1 VRRLLLVLLA
11 VSAAAATTGDAA
23 PRLPGRIVFASERG
37 STLENSGVY
46 SVRIDG
52 SAHRALV
59 RNSVGGAGGATW
71 SPDGKLLA
79 FWSERSAPGDTSRG
93 LFLMTA
99 RGHVLR
105 RLTPRGL
112 VASRDSDPPS
122 WSPDGRSIAF
132 SGERR
137 SQRGI
142 WAVGRDGKHLRFLA
156 RDGFAPVWSP
166 TGGAIAFGSARIV
179 VISARG
185 GKVRRLT
192 SGPFDSSPAW
202 SPDGRTIAF
211 VRSDSNGVVQS
222 VDLVSAAG
230 GRHRR
235 LFRGRDV
242 DIGRTPQW
250 SPSGRLI
257 AFEARSS
264 VYVVRVAD
272 GALTRLRRTGDWPT
286 WSPDGRHIAFTAG
299 SGVYVMTADGSRVR
313 RVRTERGLEFGDGP
327 AWSPDG
333 RTLVYS
339 LTLLRSDFEIFT
351 VGADGSGL
359 RQLTRNSVQDRMPA
373 WSTSRRKVAFVRR
386 GAIWVMAADGSGQR
400 RLFQGTQ
407 PSWSPEGTQ
416 LAFTGGSGVS
426 IRPVSHGPARRVAAG
441 FSPAWSPAG
450 GEIAFVRGARLFAV
464 DIATGVER
472 TIADASTIC
481 SPGNET
487 SIAVPDW
494 SPDASKLVFAV
505 VCDDGRFASTS
516 AEIVSADGTGLR
528 TLPIDGLDT
537 ARLAWS
543 PDGTRVAFVAESER
557 LRIGT
562 SRPDGTGRTAVLRD
576 ESGAAYLD
584 LDW

>member
-1 VRRLLLVLLA
+1 MRRLLLVLLA
-11 VSAAAATTGDAA
+11 VSAATAATGDAA
-23 PRLPGRIVFASERG
+23 PRLSGRIVFASERG
-37 STLENSGVY
+37 STLENSSIY

-59 RNSVGGAGGATW
+59 RNPGGGAGGATW

-99 RGHVLR
+99 RGHLLR
-105 RLTPRGL
+105 RVTPRGL

-142 WAVGRDGKHLRFLA
+142 WAVGKDGKHLRFLA

-166 TGGAIAFGSARIV
+166 TGSAIAFGSARIFV
-179 VISARG
+179 VPARG
-185 GKVRRLT
+185 GKARRLT

-202 SPDGRTIAF
+202 SPDGRSVAF

-230 GRHRR
+230 GRHRSV
-235 LFRGRDV
+235 FRGRDV

-257 AFEARSS
+257 AFVARSS
-264 VYVVRVAD
+264 VYIVRVRD
-272 GALTRLRRTGDWPT
+272 GAVSRLRRTGDWPT

-299 SGVYVMTADGSRVR
+299 SGVYVMNADGSRVR
-313 RVRTERGLEFGDGP
+313 RVRTERSFEFSDGP

-333 RTLVYS
+333 STLVYS
-339 LTLLRSDFEIFT
+339 LTQLQSDFEIFT
-351 VGADGSGL
+351 IGADGSGL
-359 RQLTRNSVQDRMPA
+359 RQLTRNSVQDWMPA
-373 WSTSRRKVAFVRR
+373 WSPRRRKVAFVRR
-386 GAIWVMAADGSGQR
+386 GAIWVMAAEGSGQR
-400 RLFQGTQ
+400 RLFPGTQ
-407 PSWSPEGTQ
+407 PSWSPDGTQ
-416 LAFTGGSGVS
+416 LAFTGSSGVNV
-426 IRPVSHGPARRVAAG
+426 RPVNRGPGRLVTAG

-450 GEIAFVRGARLFAV
+450 GEIAFVRGTGLFAV
-464 DIATGVER
+464 DLATGAER

-481 SPGNET
+481 PPGNET
-487 SIAVPDW
+487 SISVPDW
-494 SPDASKLVFAV
+494 SADARKLVFAV
-505 VCDDGRFASTS
+505 VCDDGRFASTV
-516 AEIVSADGTGLR
+516 AEVVSADGTGLR
-528 TLPIDGLDT
+528 ALPIDGLDT
-537 ARLAWS
+537 ARIAWS
-543 PDGTRVAFVAESER
+543 PDGRRVAFVTESER
-557 LRIGT
+557 LRIAT
-562 SRPDGTGRTAVLRD
+562 SRLDGTGRTAVVRD